1 MKSQLE
7 ILATENQELRN
18 RYSEDELPS
27 WGRLVHP
34 LALRLVMFDVPC
46 RGWTPSRWK
55 EGRPGG
61 NIEDLGWHENH
72 PAIYMFQVISLRIEG
87 VALQYRYLDNGQGEA
102 TAELIV
108 RNNLPQSISALVSGR
123 KLTDIV
129 QLPLAGDPEVDAAVQ
144 NLRVHQ
150 IDNLETGVSL
160 KIEPAP
166 WVSYGS
172 LPSGEQKWWRE
183 YIA

>member
-1 MKSQLE
+1 MTSQLDN
-7 ILATENQELRN
+7 LAKENQELRN

-34 LALRLVMFDVPC
+34 LALRLIMFDVPC

-61 NIEDLGWHENH
+61 NIDDLGWHENH
-72 PAIYMFQVISLRIEG
+72 PAIYMFKVISLQIEG
-87 VALQYRYLDNGQGEA
+87 IALQYRYLDNDQGEP
-102 TAELIV
+102 TAELIIK
-108 RNNLPQSISALVSGR
+108 NNLPQSFSALVSGR
-123 KLTDIV
+123 KLVDII
-129 QLPLAGDPEVDAAVQ
+129 QFPLSGDVEVDTAVQ
-144 NLRVHQ
+144 NLRVYQ
-150 IDNLETGVSL
+150 IDNFETGASL

-166 WVSYGS
+166 WISYGP
-172 LPSGEQKWWRE
+172 LPSSEQKWWQE